1 MITASELLGEV
12 RHRPRMG
19 RCVALMS
26 CMDGFDETLTV
37 EEIAA
42 LRADAARMQRLREQ
56 AERIAMFEAQR
67 PQWAQIAE
75 VMESRRIAMGL
86 SVTGLG
92 ELIGTTYNTIHG
104 YLTVR
109 CPIHCKFYGPIREK
123 LGIDV
128 LAMLG

>member
-1 MITASELLGEV
+1 MITASELLGDV

-19 RCVALMS
+19 RRVDLMS
-26 CMDGFDETLTV
+26 RMDGFDETLSA

-56 AERIAMFEAQR
+56 AERVAMFEVQR
-67 PQWAQIAE
+67 TQWTQIAE
-75 VMESRRIAMGL
+75 AMEGRRIAMGL
-86 SVTGLG
+86 TVTGLG

-109 CPIHCKFYGPIREK
+109 CPIHGKFYEPIREK